1 MFPVYH
7 CVPGPELD
15 AGGAPCRSCGL
26 CKGYTATKGQQLP
39 LPKTGHI

>member
-15 AGGAPCRSCGL
+15 AGGLPAEAMVCAKECLLYGR
-26 CKGYTATKGQQLP
+26 KGAAAASA
-39 LPKTGHI
+39 